1 MAWNCRFREFF
12 VLNLNNRPPKVVAGT
27 ASAPEEINF
36 EQRGGLLEGS
46 TGAADVPLHNP

>member
-12 VLNLNNRPPKVVAGT
+12 VLNLPPKVVAGT

-36 EQRGGLLEGS
+36 EQRGGVLEGS